1 MNETLRARL
10 TGTQAAPPP
19 PLGLLARPAGAPDGL
34 GARLEALEEVVAA
47 LTGID
52 LEWDADTGEYRER
65 KAKKATHPIEY
76 GPTL

>member
-52 LEWDADTGEYRER
+52 LEWDGDTGEYRER
-65 KAKKATHPIEY
+65 KAKKHTQPIEY
-76 GPTL
+76 VPPI